1 MSIRFRLL
9 TICIIV
15 TILPAIPITFLVRN
29 LLEKSFNVGLSA
41 TVSDA
46 LEGGMS
52 VSRKLLV
59 RLESDFEENV
69 QDITTLIGSRDPESV
84 RVSAAIKKSVELHQ
98 VDGYFAVLQSTSR
111 RIERPAGSLPK
122 ALDAFAQLP
131 DFHSLLDS
139 RPVNSR
145 PPHLPGGGDLSFFET
160 EDKAVQLALW
170 NPSGVA
176 DGGLLFYR
184 KIDSDFLASAQ
195 KLLDGRQIFAQLRLS
210 QGALSQSF
218 FYPFIIVYGVILL
231 VALVLAL
238 LMAERMAS
246 PVRHLAEAAVT
257 VAGGDWRVQLRR
269 ETGGEIGRLTDSFN
283 LMVSRLDSQRR
294 HLLDMEKVMGWREMA
309 RHLAHEIKN
318 PLLPIRLAV
327 QEIRDQYRGEDRKY
341 REFLDESSRVVE
353 DELGHLQR
361 LVKEF
366 SMFAKMPGLSPTTGS
381 LERLVSDLVKLYPQ
395 VEARV
400 LADPNLPE
408 FPFDS
413 DQMRRMFVNLFDN
426 SRSASPNGTQTKI
439 TIEIKRRFD
448 EAVIVFSDNGPGIP
462 PENIPRIFDPYFT
475 TRGTGTGLGLAL
487 VKSIVLMHQ
496 GTIGVE
502 SSAGGGAK
510 FTVTLPLRGP
520 GVAGGDTNINEEER

>member
-15 TILPAIPITFLVRN
+15 AILPAIPITFLVKN

-59 RLESDFEENV
+59 RLESDFEANV
-69 QDITTLIGSRDPESV
+69 QEITSLSPPRLSESLQ
-84 RVSAAIKKSVELHQ
+84 VSAAIKKSIESHRI
-98 VDGYFAVLQSTSR
+98 DGYFVASLGTRDRS
-111 RIERPAGSLPK
+111 ERQVGSIPE
-122 ALDAFAQLP
+122 ALDALAHQPEFLN
-131 DFHSLLDS
+131 LIES
-139 RPVNSR
+139 RAVNAR
-145 PPHLPGGGDLSFFET
+145 PSHLSGQGDLSYFET

-170 NPSGVA
+170 KPSGAA

-184 KIDSDFLASAQ
+184 KIDPDFLASAQ
-195 KLLDGRQIFAQLRLS
+195 RLLDGRQIFAQLRLA

-218 FYPFIIVYGVILL
+218 FYPFIIVYGVIILIALL
-231 VALVLAL
+231 LAL

-246 PVRHLAEAAVT
+246 PVRHLAEAAVA
-257 VAGGDWRVQLRR
+257 VSGGDWQIQLRR
-269 ETGGEIGRLTDSFN
+269 ETGGEIGRLIDSFN

-294 HLLDMEKVMGWREMA
+294 RLLDMEKVVGWRELA

-327 QEIRDQYRGEDRKY
+327 QEMRDQYRGEDKMY
-341 REFLDESSRVVE
+341 RDFLGESTRVVE

-366 SMFAKMPGLSPTTGS
+366 SMFAKMPGLSPTKGS
-381 LERLVSDLVKLYPQ
+381 FESLVSDLAKLYPQ
-395 VEARV
+395 VETNILV
-400 LADPNLPE
+400 DPALPE

-413 DQMRRMFVNLFDN
+413 DQMRRVLVNLFDN
-426 SRSASPNGTQTKI
+426 SRNAAPEGKATKI
-439 TIEIKRRFD
+439 TIEMKRRAD
-448 EAVIVFSDNGPGIP
+448 DAVIVFSDNGPGIP
-462 PENIPRIFDPYFT
+462 AENIPRIFDPYFT
-475 TRGTGTGLGLAL
+475 TRRTGTGLGLAL

-496 GTIGVE
+496 GTIEVE
-502 SSAGGGAK
+502 NPAGGGVA
-510 FTVTLPLRGP
+510 FTVTLPLGGP
-520 GVAGGDTNINEEER
+520 PAPSGDTDNNQEER